1 MEVVAKLPAAEQRD
15 GELKTILKAIGA
27 FRRGESSVSLPTEW
41 DGTFGKIAAEFNEL
55 TAVER
60 RQGGRLLAGRRRRFQ
75 FAAR

>member
-41 DGTFGKIAAEFNEL
+41 DGTFGKIAA
-55 TAVER
+55 V
-60 RQGGRLLAGRRRRFQ
+60 
-75 FAAR
+75 